1 MFLVN
6 GGWSISGSGFTDST
20 EIFDPDVGSW
30 RFGTALP
37 SPMWDLKA
45 ASIENRILFFG
56 RY

>member
-1 MFLVN
+1 MFLVS